1 MKAIKN
7 GIKSGFVNKRPVF
20 RPSWDEFANF
30 KDYIKKLEAIEPKI
44 SFAKVSVFVY
54 NHEYNAI

>member
-1 MKAIKN
+1 MESKVASSIKA
-7 GIKSGFVNKRPVF
+7 PVF